1 MKRLLLSSAALLGLA
16 GTALAADLPEPAIT
30 EVTPEV
36 YGATVFNWTGPYV
49 GATVGYGFGSAD
61 TRTGGRSRD
70 IDLDGVLGG
79 IYAGY
84 NFQVHPNFLIGAEAD
99 FVFTGQSGD
108 GRIAG
113 SRISQDNTWMST
125 IRARVG
131 GTFDRFLIYGT
142 GGVAFADLET
152 KVRGTG
158 SKTEN
163 KVGWTIGAGIETAFT
178 DNIVGRLEYQYVD
191 FGSDTT
197 NIRGTRVKSDF
208 NDNIV
213 RAGVAYK
220 F

>member
-1 MKRLLLSSAALLGLA
+1 MKRLLLSSAALIGLA
-16 GTALAADLPEPAIT
+16 GTAFAADLAEPAIT

-36 YGATVFNWTGPYV
+36 YGPTVFNWTGPYV
-49 GATVGYGFGSAD
+49 GATLGYGFGSAD

-108 GRIAG
+108 GRVSG
-113 SRISQDNTWMST
+113 LRVSQDNTWMST

-131 GTFDRFLIYGT
+131 GTFDRFLVYGT

-152 KVRGTG
+152 KVRGGG
-158 SKTEN
+158 SETKN
-163 KVGWTIGAGIETAFT
+163 KVGWTLGAGIETAFT
-178 DNIVGRLEYQYVD
+178 ENIVGRLEYQYVD
-191 FGSDTT
+191 FGSDSATIGG
-197 NIRGTRVKSDF
+197 NRVRSDF

-213 RAGVAYK
+213 RAGIAYK